1 LKKRPQ
7 IFEMLFVLRVV
18 LNFFRRPAI
27 RFGLRHDPRG
37 HYRNPR
43 FASFLAQSNRKSNT
57 DFHDAVLHGRK
68 LARQALVL
76 LLLAGGA
83 WVAVESAR
91 ALTLF

>member
-1 LKKRPQ
+1 MPC
-7 IFEMLFVLRVV
+7 VV
-18 LNFFRRPAI
+18 RALLNLFRRPPI
-27 RFGLRHDPRG
+27 RFGLRHDPRSQ
-37 HYRNPR
+37 YRNPR

-57 DFHDAVLHGRK
+57 DRHDAVLHGRK
-68 LARQALVL
+68 LLRQAFVL